1 MSLRRGP
8 SPALLGLDKR
18 EHAFYNADEHPF
30 AFYVGEVSAVE
41 RVVLHVDANSFY
53 ASVEVLYRPELRGKA
68 VSVCGDPEARHGIVL
83 ASTPPAKRRGV
94 KTGMA
99 IWQAKQVCP
108 ELVCVPPN
116 YRLYVHF
123 SKMIR
128 AIEEEWTDRVE
139 AFGLDENWL
148 ELTQPGFTVRDGTAA
163 AEAIRNRVREELGI
177 TVSVGV
183 SFNKILAKLGSDMK
197 KPDAVTVL
205 DGAHWREKVW
215 PLPAEDLLYVGPRTR
230 RKLLPL
236 NIRTIGDLARAPAE
250 VIRRKFGKVGLMLVD
265 FANGLDDAPV
275 RPVGVEETIKS
286 VGNSATA
293 PHDIVT
299 PENARCVCYLLAES
313 VGARLREAGM
323 RCRCVSLTVRTTDLS
338 FAGHQCRLSRP
349 TNITADIGAAACA
362 LLEARFLDC
371 LPLRSL
377 GVSVSQLTGDG
388 QPLQTGLF
396 GEERREKQEALDRS
410 LDDLRR
416 RFGHQIV
423 QRGIVL
429 TDRSFVRVNPKE
441 EHFIHPVA
449 FLR

>member
-1 MSLRRGP
+1 MG
-8 SPALLGLDKR
+8 
-18 EHAFYNADEHPF
+18 
-30 AFYVGEVSAVE
+30 
-41 RVVLHVDANSFY
+41 RVVLHVDANCFY
-53 ASVEVLYRPELRGKA
+53 ASVEVLYRPALRGKA

-108 ELVCVPPN
+108 ELICVPPD

-123 SKMIR
+123 SKMIH
-128 AIEEEWTDRVE
+128 AIEEAWTDRVE

-148 ELTQPGFTVRDGTAA
+148 ELTQPGLTIDDGTRA
-163 AEAIRNRVREELGI
+163 AEAIRRQVREELGI

-183 SFNKILAKLGSDMK
+183 SFNKILSKLGSDMK

-205 DGAHWREKVW
+205 DESHWRERVW
-215 PLPAEDLLYVGPRTR
+215 PLPVCDLLYVGPNTT
-230 RKLLPL
+230 RKLIPL
-236 NIRTIGDLARAPAE
+236 NIRTIGDLAQAPE
-250 VIRRKFGKVGLMLVD
+250 EILVRRFGKNGLMLHD
-265 FANGLDDAPV
+265 FANGLDTVPV
-275 RPVGVEETIKS
+275 RPSGVEETIKS

-293 PHDIVT
+293 PHDIAT

-323 RCRCVSLTVRTTDLS
+323 RCESVSLSARTTDLTC
-338 FAGHQCRLSRP
+338 AGHQCTLPNP
-349 TNITADIGAAACA
+349 TNITADIGTAACGM
-362 LLEARFLDC
+362 LEAHFLDW

-377 GVSVSQLTGDG
+377 GVSVGQLRSDSQPMQVD
-388 QPLQTGLF
+388 LF
-396 GEERREKQEALDRS
+396 SESRRQRQEALDS
-410 LDDLRR
+410 ALDGLRQ
-416 RFGHQIV
+416 RFGHKVV

-429 TDRSFVRVNPKE
+429 TDKEFVRVNPKE

>member
-1 MSLRRGP
+1 MG
-8 SPALLGLDKR
+8 
-18 EHAFYNADEHPF
+18 
-30 AFYVGEVSAVE
+30 

-53 ASVEVLYRPELRGKA
+53 ASVEVLYHPWLRGKA
-68 VSVCGDPEARHGIVL
+68 VSVCGDPAERHGIVL

-123 SKMIR
+123 SKIIH
-128 AIEEEWTDRVE
+128 AIEEAWTDRIE
-139 AFGLDENWL
+139 AFGLDENWM
-148 ELTQPGFTVRDGTAA
+148 ELTQPGLTMDEGVRTA
-163 AEAIRNRVREELGI
+163 ETIRRRVREELGI

-183 SFNKILAKLGSDMK
+183 SFNKILSKLGSDMK

-205 DGAHWREKVW
+205 DEEHWKERVW
-215 PLPAEDLLYVGPRTR
+215 PLPVSDLLYVGPRTA
-230 RKLLPL
+230 RKLIPM
-236 NIRTIGDLARAPAE
+236 NILTIGDLARTPPE
-250 VIRRKFGKVGLMLVD
+250 ILRRKFGKNGLMLRD
-265 FANGLDDAPV
+265 FANGLDTMPV

-293 PHDIVT
+293 PHDIAT
-299 PENARCVCYLLAES
+299 AENARCVCYLLAES

-323 RCRCVSLTVRTTDLS
+323 RCESVSLSARTTELAC
-338 FAGHQCRLSRP
+338 AGHQCMLPSP
-349 TNITADIGAAACA
+349 TNITADIGAAACGM
-362 LLEARFLDC
+362 LERYFLDW

-377 GVSVSQLTGDG
+377 GVSVGQLRLDS
-388 QPLQTGLF
+388 QPLQIDLF
-396 GEERREKQEALDRS
+396 GERQRLRQEALDRA
-410 LDDLRR
+410 LDGLRQ
-416 RFGHQIV
+416 RFGHQAV
-423 QRGIVL
+423 MRGIVL
-429 TDRSFVRVNPKE
+429 TDKEFVRVNPKE

>member
-1 MSLRRGP
+1 MG
-8 SPALLGLDKR
+8 
-18 EHAFYNADEHPF
+18 
-30 AFYVGEVSAVE
+30 

-53 ASVEVLYRPELRGKA
+53 ASVEVLYHPWLRGKA
-68 VSVCGDPEARHGIVL
+68 VSVCGDPAERHGIVL

-123 SKMIR
+123 SKMIH
-128 AIEEEWTDRVE
+128 AIEEAWTDRIE
-139 AFGLDENWL
+139 AFGLDENWM
-148 ELTQPGFTVRDGTAA
+148 ELTQPGLTMDEGVRTA
-163 AEAIRNRVREELGI
+163 ETIRRQVREELGI

-183 SFNKILAKLGSDMK
+183 SFNKILSKLGSDMK

-205 DGAHWREKVW
+205 DEEHWKERVW
-215 PLPAEDLLYVGPRTR
+215 PLPVSDLLYVGPRTA
-230 RKLLPL
+230 RKLIPM
-236 NIRTIGDLARAPAE
+236 NILTIGDLARTPPE
-250 VIRRKFGKVGLMLVD
+250 ILRRKFGKNGLMLRD
-265 FANGLDDAPV
+265 FANGLDTMPV

-293 PHDIVT
+293 PHDIAT
-299 PENARCVCYLLAES
+299 AENARCVCYLLAES

-323 RCRCVSLTVRTTDLS
+323 RCESVSLSARTTELAC
-338 FAGHQCRLSRP
+338 AGHQCM
-349 TNITADIGAAACA
+349 
-362 LLEARFLDC
+362 

-377 GVSVSQLTGDG
+377 GVSVGQLRLDS
-388 QPLQTGLF
+388 QPLQIDLF
-396 GEERREKQEALDRS
+396 GERQRLRQEALDRA
-410 LDDLRR
+410 LDGLRQ
-416 RFGHQIV
+416 RFGHQAV
-423 QRGIVL
+423 MRGIVL
-429 TDRSFVRVNPKE
+429 TDKEFVRVNPKE